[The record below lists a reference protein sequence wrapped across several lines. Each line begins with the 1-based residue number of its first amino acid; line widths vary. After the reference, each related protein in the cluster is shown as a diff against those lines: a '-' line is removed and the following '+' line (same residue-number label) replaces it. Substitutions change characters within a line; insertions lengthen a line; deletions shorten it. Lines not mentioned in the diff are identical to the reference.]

1 MPSKIEDYAIVGNCR
16 TAALIGRD
24 GSVDWMCLPRFDSGA
39 CFAAL
44 LGDASHGRW
53 QIAPQGDVA
62 RVTRR
67 YRDRT
72 LVLETDFEL
81 KNGDCVRIIDFMPP
95 GNGVTELVRIVEGVR
110 GRVPMQLE
118 YILRLDYGSVIPWVQ
133 HISRGIRAVAG
144 PDKVYLRGQIPVRG
158 EAMSTVAEF
167 TIGPGEHLSMTLTH
181 TSTIS
186 SRPPLLDARQSL
198 ADTEDFWRKWSKDFK
213 CEHPWQEETLRS
225 LITLKAL
232 TYQPT
237 GGVVAAVTT
246 SLPEHLGGVRNWDY
260 RFCWLR
266 DATFTLMA
274 FMSHGFVDEAV
285 AWRRWL
291 VNAVAGSPS
300 KAQIM
305 YGIAGERRLT
315 EIALDWLPGYEGSR
329 PVRIGNGAYSQHQ
342 LDVYGEVMDAMHLA
356 RKAGIEPEDT
366 AWELQINLMK
376 FLETD
381 WQHPD
386 EGIWEV
392 RGPRR
397 HFVHSK
403 VMAWVAADRAVRAV
417 EQFGASGDVEGWSKL
432 RDTIHAEVCE
442 KGFDPDLNSFVQSY
456 GSSEADASLLMLPL
470 VGFIDANDPR
480 MLGTVDYIKR
490 KLYRN
495 GFVHR
500 YDTASGG
507 DGLPGSEGTFLLC
520 TFWLADNLILQGKKH
535 EAREI
540 FERLLSLRNDVG
552 LLAEEYDPASGRML
566 GNFPQAFSHVG
577 LINTARNLADD
588 GQLLKE
594 DRERDAKTKSGT
606 TSGGRSAGFLGRVV

>member
-1 MPSKIEDYAIVGNCR
+1 MSLRIEDYALVGDCK

-39 CFAAL
+39 VFAAL
-44 LGDASHGRW
+44 LGDSSHGRW
-53 QIAPQGDVA
+53 KIAPIGDVA
-62 RVTRR
+62 RVQRR
-67 YRDRT
+67 YRQRT
-72 LVLETDFEL
+72 LVLETEFEL
-81 KNGDCVRIIDFMPP
+81 KTGACVRIIDFMPP
-95 GNGVTELVRIVEGVR
+95 GNGASELVRIIEGVR
-110 GRVPMQLE
+110 GQVSMRLE
-118 YILRLDYGSVIPWVQ
+118 CVLRFDYGSVVPWVQ
-133 HISRGIRAVAG
+133 HINRGIRAVAG
-144 PDKVYLRGQIPVRG
+144 PDKVYLRGEIPLHG
-158 EAMSTVAEF
+158 EDMRTVADFTVAE
-167 TIGPGEHLSMTLTH
+167 GQSLAMTLTH
-181 TSTIS
+181 TSTIRP
-186 SRPPLLDARQSL
+186 RPPMLDARQSL
-198 ADTEDFWRKWSKDFK
+198 ADTEDFWRNWSRDFA
-213 CEHPWQEETLRS
+213 CGHPWQEETLRS

-246 SLPEHLGGVRNWDY
+246 SLPEHIGGVRNWDY

-291 VNAVAGSPS
+291 VNAVAGSPA

-315 EIALDWLPGYEGSR
+315 ELEVDWLTGYEGSR

-342 LDVYGEVMDAMHLA
+342 LDVYGEVMDAMHVA
-356 RKAGIEPEDT
+356 RKAGMPPED
-366 AWELQINLMK
+366 ASWELQANLMK
-376 FLETD
+376 FLESD
-381 WQHPD
+381 WRHPD

-392 RGPRR
+392 RGPRQ

-417 EQFGASGDVEGWSKL
+417 KHFGMSGDVDRWAKL
-432 RDTIHAEVCE
+432 RDAIYADVCAH
-442 KGFDPDLNSFVQSY
+442 GFDSNLNSFVQHY
-456 GSSEADASLLMLPL
+456 GSTEPDASLLMLPL

-480 MLGTVDYIKR
+480 MLGTVAYIKK
-490 KLYRN
+490 KLYHD

-500 YDTASGG
+500 YDATDGG
-507 DGLPGSEGTFLLC
+507 DGLPGGEGTFLLC
-520 TFWLADNLILQGKKH
+520 TFWLADNLILQGKKQ

-540 FERLLSLRNDVG
+540 FERLLALRNDVG
-552 LLAEEYDPASGRML
+552 LLAEEYDPRSGRML

-577 LINTARNLADD
+577 LINTARNLGDD
-588 GQLLKE
+588 GAMLK
-594 DRERDAKTKSGT
+594 A
-606 TSGGRSAGFLGRVV
+606 